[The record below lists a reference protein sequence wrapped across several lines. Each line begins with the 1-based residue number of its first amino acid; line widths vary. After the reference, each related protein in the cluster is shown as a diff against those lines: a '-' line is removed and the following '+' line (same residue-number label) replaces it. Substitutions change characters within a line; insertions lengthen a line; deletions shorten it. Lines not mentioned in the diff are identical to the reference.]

1 MKIHQ
6 FTLYHFLNEYNQNR
20 EIIDAYL
27 NGNTMEG
34 FTESFEFE
42 DGDSQRDDVNTTVSS
57 LPIGTFIAIFAFLL
71 AIWIWALVVTI
82 QFWHFIPVWTRV
94 TALIGLF
101 TGVGGPVLTLIV
113 VYASKSKKKI
123 KD

>member
-1 MKIHQ
+1 MKLHQ
-6 FTLYHFLNEYNQNR
+6 FTLVHFLNEYQQNR
-20 EIIDAYL
+20 EVIEAYL
-27 NGNTMEG
+27 NGDTVEG
-34 FTESFEFE
+34 FT
-42 DGDSQRDDVNTTVSS
+42 DTVNTSVSK
-57 LPIGTFIAIFAFLL
+57 LPIGTFIAIFTILL

-82 QFWHFIPVWTRV
+82 QCWYFIPVWARV

>member
-6 FTLYHFLNEYNQNR
+6 FTLVHFLNEYQQNR
-20 EIIDAYL
+20 EVIEAYL
-27 NGNTMEG
+27 NGETVEG
-34 FTESFEFE
+34 FTGSEK
-42 DGDSQRDDVNTTVSS
+42 NAISS

-71 AIWIWALVVTI
+71 AIWIWALIVTI
-82 QFWHFIPVWTRV
+82 KFWNFIPVWARV
-94 TALIGLF
+94 IALIGLF

-123 KD
+123 KG

>member
-20 EIIDAYL
+20 EIIDANL
-27 NGNTMEG
+27 NGNTVEC
-34 FTESFEFE
+34 FT
-42 DGDSQRDDVNTTVSS
+42 DSVNTTVSS
-57 LPIGTFIAIFAFLL
+57 LPIGTFIAIFAFIL

-82 QFWHFIPVWTRV
+82 QFWHFIPVWARV

-113 VYASKSKKKI
+113 VYVSKSKKKI